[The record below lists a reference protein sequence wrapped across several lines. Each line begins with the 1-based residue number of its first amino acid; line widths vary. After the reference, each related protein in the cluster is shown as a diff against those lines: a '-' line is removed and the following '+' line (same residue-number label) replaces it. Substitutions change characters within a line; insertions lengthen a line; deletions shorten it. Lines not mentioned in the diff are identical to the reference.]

1 MPEADST
8 RKRSR
13 SPSDSEQQ
21 QKHHKRANTGA
32 ASSTSTHDS
41 NGTAAGSG
49 TAATSND
56 VTMVDGNP
64 STSPAVKEED
74 RGGEDR
80 SLDDDASKSA
90 TTSAAPSNSTSAPP
104 APSAMIHMRCLIVTQ
119 DASIIIGKGGSHVNE
134 IREKSGAR
142 VMVSESIPGN
152 PERILNVSGPLDA
165 VSKAFGLI
173 VRRINDEP
181 FDVPSVPGSR
191 AVTIKFMIPNSRMGS
206 VIGKQGSKI
215 KEIQDASGARLNAS
229 EGMLPGSTERVLSVA
244 GVADA
249 IHIATYYI
257 GNILIEAQERMPSSS
272 NSSYRPSSY
281 SRRPP
286 PAATGGGSSY
296 VPGYSNPYGGSGGPP
311 PPPSHHNPPAQLQ
324 TQQIYIPN
332 DLVGCIIGKGGSK
345 INEIRHMSASQI
357 KIMEPGAVGV
367 GLNGAP
373 APAGGEGERLVVI
386 TGQPA
391 NIQMAVQLLYHRL
404 EQEKQKQLRAQSG
417 PV

>member
-1 MPEADST
+1 
-8 RKRSR
+8 
-13 SPSDSEQQ
+13 
-21 QKHHKRANTGA
+21 
-32 ASSTSTHDS
+32 
-41 NGTAAGSG
+41 
-49 TAATSND
+49 
-56 VTMVDGNP
+56 
-64 STSPAVKEED
+64 
-74 RGGEDR
+74 
-80 SLDDDASKSA
+80 
-90 TTSAAPSNSTSAPP
+90 
-104 APSAMIHMRCLIVTQ
+104 MRCLIVTQ

-134 IREKSGAR
+134 IRDKSGAR

-257 GNILIEAQERMPSSS
+257 GNILIEAQERTPTSSAHS
-272 NSSYRPSSY
+272 TYRPSSY
-281 SRRPP
+281 TRRPP
-286 PAATGGGSSY
+286 YSGSSY
-296 VPGYSNPYGGSGGPP
+296 VPGYSSHHPYA
-311 PPPSHHNPPAQLQ
+311 PSHNPPQQLQ

-357 KIMEPGAVGV
+357 KIMEPGA

-373 APAGGEGERLVVI
+373 SSGSEGERLVVI
-386 TGQPA
+386 TGQPT

-404 EQEKQKQLRAQSG
+404 EQEKQKQLRASASSSSS
-417 PV
+417 

>member
-1 MPEADST
+1 MPESDT
-8 RKRSR
+8 NRKRSR
-13 SPSDSEQQ
+13 SPSDSDQ
-21 QKHHKRANTGA
+21 QKQHKRANIGSANPLEETSTTPPA
-32 ASSTSTHDS
+32 ASDNNASESKSNGDS
-41 NGTAAGSG
+41 N
-49 TAATSND
+49 
-56 VTMVDGNP
+56 
-64 STSPAVKEED
+64 
-74 RGGEDR
+74 
-80 SLDDDASKSA
+80 KSSIA
-90 TTSAAPSNSTSAPP
+90 TTSAEPSSSSNTLAPP
-104 APSAMIHMRCLIVTQ
+104 PPSAMIHLRCLIVTQ

-152 PERILNVSGPLDA
+152 PERILN
-165 VSKAFGLI
+165 AFGLI

-257 GNILIEAQERMPSSS
+257 GNILIEAQERLPPTVSST
-272 NSSYRPSSY
+272 YRPTSN

-286 PAATGGGSSY
+286 TTSTSTPY
-296 VPGYSNPYGGSGGPP
+296 VPGFSNFAATN
-311 PPPSHHNPPAQLQ
+311 PSTQLQ

-345 INEIRHMSASQI
+345 INEIRHLSASQI

-367 GLNGAP
+367 SAPGAP
-373 APAGGEGERLVVI
+373 APIGGEGERLVVI

-404 EQEKQKQLRAQSG
+404 EQEKQKQLRAATAST
-417 PV
+417 

>member
-1 MPEADST
+1 MPDADSN

-21 QKHHKRANTGA
+21 KHPKRANTGTA
-32 ASSTSTHDS
+32 STSDDSGSSHRSDKHKDDRNDNKNDAEKSGEASSS
-41 NGTAAGSG
+41 
-49 TAATSND
+49 
-56 VTMVDGNP
+56 
-64 STSPAVKEED
+64 
-74 RGGEDR
+74 
-80 SLDDDASKSA
+80 
-90 TTSAAPSNSTSAPP
+90 SAPP

-134 IREKSGAR
+134 IRDKSGAR

-206 VIGKQGSKI
+206 VIGKSGSKI

-257 GNILIEAQERMPSSS
+257 GNILIEAQDRMPSSS
-272 NSSYRPSSY
+272 NSSYRPSS
-281 SRRPP
+281 SRRQPP
-286 PAATGGGSSY
+286 SSGGSSY
-296 VPGYSNPYGGSGGPP
+296 VPGYSNPYGSGSSGPP
-311 PPPSHHNPPAQLQ
+311 SSQGAPQQLQ

-345 INEIRHMSASQI
+345 INEIRHMSASNI
-357 KIMEPGAVGV
+357 KIMEPGAAM
-367 GLNGAP
+367 NG

-404 EQEKQKQLRAQSG
+404 EQEKQKQLRG
-417 PV
+417 PPS

>member
-1 MPEADST
+1 MADSN

-21 QKHHKRANTGA
+21 KHPKRANTGA
-32 ASSTSTHDS
+32 PSTSNDLPANVST
-41 NGTAAGSG
+41 GSV
-49 TAATSND
+49 TLSAATD
-56 VTMVDGNP
+56 VTMVDEKPASP
-64 STSPAVKEED
+64 SSAHSDKPKDGTSPPPPDGAAKTGSGSVS
-74 RGGEDR
+74 GE
-80 SLDDDASKSA
+80 
-90 TTSAAPSNSTSAPP
+90 TTSTAATAPSP
-104 APSAMIHMRCLIVTQ
+104 MIHMRCLIVTQ
-119 DASIIIGKGGSHVNE
+119 DASIIIGKGGTHVNE

-257 GNILIEAQERMPSSS
+257 GNILIEAQERMPSST
-272 NSSYRPSSY
+272 NSTYRPSTN

-286 PAATGGGSSY
+286 PPHANPPPASYSGSSY
-296 VPGYSNPYGGSGGPP
+296 VPGYSNPYAAAAPP
-311 PPPSHHNPPAQLQ
+311 PPPHHHHNPPPQQLQ

-357 KIMEPGAVGV
+357 KIMEPGAVAV
-367 GLNGAP
+367 NANGAP
-373 APAGGEGERLVVI
+373 GPGGEGERLVVI

-404 EQEKQKQLRAQSG
+404 EQEKQKQLRA
-417 PV
+417 P

>member
-1 MPEADST
+1 MPDADSN

-21 QKHHKRANTGA
+21 KHHKRANTGA
-32 ASSTSTHDS
+32 AASSDEVTANSTGSISQSPAADITMTDS
-41 NGTAAGSG
+41 SAPAA
-49 TAATSND
+49 AA
-56 VTMVDGNP
+56 DGNNSSSKSKTDSADVKPSDGDKKDSVTTSGEP
-64 STSPAVKEED
+64 STS
-74 RGGEDR
+74 
-80 SLDDDASKSA
+80 A
-90 TTSAAPSNSTSAPP
+90 TTAPP
-104 APSAMIHMRCLIVTQ
+104 SANIHMRCLIVTQ

-257 GNILIEAQERMPSSS
+257 GNILIEAQERMPSSA
-272 NSSYRPSSY
+272 NSTYRPSSH
-281 SRRPP
+281 SRRP
-286 PAATGGGSSY
+286 TQGGSSY
-296 VPGYSNPYGGSGGPP
+296 VPGYASNPYPP
-311 PPPSHHNPPAQLQ
+311 PHNPPPQQLQ

-367 GLNGAP
+367 GMNGAP

-404 EQEKQKQLRAQSG
+404 EQEKQKQLRAPGSS
-417 PV
+417 

>member
-1 MPEADST
+1 MPEADIT

-13 SPSDSEQQ
+13 SPSDSDQP
-21 QKHHKRANTGA
+21 KHKRANTGVSNDSHRSSHSSAVAGDVKMESRADDTA
-32 ASSTSTHDS
+32 ASTPDAKGPSDAAASGDGAESRGDSATASTAPG
-41 NGTAAGSG
+41 GTGSG
-49 TAATSND
+49 STPAAN
-56 VTMVDGNP
+56 
-64 STSPAVKEED
+64 
-74 RGGEDR
+74 
-80 SLDDDASKSA
+80 
-90 TTSAAPSNSTSAPP
+90 
-104 APSAMIHMRCLIVTQ
+104 IHMRCLIVTQ

-181 FDVPSVPGSR
+181 FDKPSVPGSR

-206 VIGKQGSKI
+206 VIGKGGTKI

-229 EGMLPGSTERVLSVA
+229 EGMLPGSTERLLSVS

-257 GNILIEAQERMPSSS
+257 GNILIEANERMPSSNHS
-272 NSSYRPSSY
+272 TYRPTSQ

-286 PAATGGGSSY
+286 YMGSSY
-296 VPGYSNPYGGSGGPP
+296 VPGYAPAAAAATTAHNPYAGGPP
-311 PPPSHHNPPAQLQ
+311 SQLQ

-332 DLVGCIIGKGGSK
+332 DLVGCIIGKGGAK

-367 GLNGAP
+367 GMNGAP
-373 APAGGEGERLVVI
+373 APAGSEGERLVVI

-391 NIQMAVQLLYHRL
+391 NIQMAVQLLYSRL
-404 EQEKQKQLRAQSG
+404 EQEKQKQLRQQTTHA
-417 PV
+417 

>member
-1 MPEADST
+1 MPDADSN

-13 SPSDSEQQ
+13 SPSDSEPPKQ
-21 QKHHKRANTGA
+21 HKRANTGA
-32 ASSTSTHDS
+32 AAGSDEGA
-41 NGTAAGSG
+41 NGTGSAFH
-49 TAATSND
+49 TVSTD
-56 VTMVDGNP
+56 VTM
-64 STSPAVKEED
+64 A
-74 RGGEDR
+74 
-80 SLDDDASKSA
+80 DASNAGTDDNAGSTPGSHNGKTKDEKSGDVKSPRDGKADNA
-90 TTSAAPSNSTSAPP
+90 TTSGEPSASTSAP

-272 NSSYRPSSY
+272 NSSYRPSSN
-281 SRRPP
+281 SRRP
-286 PAATGGGSSY
+286 AAPSHGGSSY
-296 VPGYSNPYGGSGGPP
+296 VPGYNNPAPYGSAPP
-311 PPPSHHNPPAQLQ
+311 QHNPPQQLQ

-367 GLNGAP
+367 GMNGAP
-373 APAGGEGERLVVI
+373 APTGGEGERLVVI

-404 EQEKQKQLRAQSG
+404 EQEKQKQLRAQS
-417 PV
+417 

>member
-1 MPEADST
+1 MPDAEHN

-13 SPSDSEQQ
+13 SSSDSDQ
-21 QKHHKRANTGA
+21 HKNYKRPNTGTA
-32 ASSTSTHDS
+32 ALDGSSSNNTGSGSHSDSNMRNSSAKANGDRASSPNASRKDDHKVLLGVPNDSKDNGKESTATTSGEPSSSTSTA
-41 NGTAAGSG
+41 TVQPAA
-49 TAATSND
+49 N
-56 VTMVDGNP
+56 
-64 STSPAVKEED
+64 
-74 RGGEDR
+74 
-80 SLDDDASKSA
+80 
-90 TTSAAPSNSTSAPP
+90 
-104 APSAMIHMRCLIVTQ
+104 IHMRCLIVTQ

-257 GNILIEAQERMPSSS
+257 GNILLEAQERMPSHSTS
-272 NSSYRPSSY
+272 GSSYRPGNHTRN
-281 SRRPP
+281 SRPS
-286 PAATGGGSSY
+286 GGSSY
-296 VPGYSNPYGGSGGPP
+296 VPPGNYHPGSNYAS
-311 PPPSHHNPPAQLQ
+311 HNPPQQLQ

-357 KIMEPGAVGV
+357 KIMEPGASGVGV
-367 GLNGAP
+367 NGAP
-373 APAGGEGERLVVI
+373 APAGQEGERLVVI

-404 EQEKQKQLRAQSG
+404 EQEKQKQLRASTAQS
-417 PV
+417 

>member
-1 MPEADST
+1 MPEADIT

-13 SPSDSEQQ
+13 SPSDSELP
-21 QKHHKRANTGA
+21 KHKRANTGVPANDSHRSTHSSSVSGDVKMERADDTA
-32 ASSTSTHDS
+32 ASTPDAK
-41 NGTAAGSG
+41 GLPDA
-49 TAATSND
+49 
-56 VTMVDGNP
+56 VP
-64 STSPAVKEED
+64 STDGLES
-74 RGGEDR
+74 RGDV
-80 SLDDDASKSA
+80 L
-90 TTSAAPSNSTSAPP
+90 TTSGAPGGAAPPTP
-104 APSAMIHMRCLIVTQ
+104 AANIHMRCLIVTQ

-181 FDVPSVPGSR
+181 FDKPSVPGSR

-206 VIGKQGSKI
+206 VIGKGGTKI

-229 EGMLPGSTERVLSVA
+229 EGMLPGSTERLLSVS

-257 GNILIEAQERMPSSS
+257 GNILIEANERQPSSS
-272 NSSYRPSSY
+272 SNHSTYRPTST

-286 PAATGGGSSY
+286 YMGSSY
-296 VPGYSNPYGGSGGPP
+296 VPGYTPAPAAAHNPYGGA
-311 PPPSHHNPPAQLQ
+311 PSQLQ

-332 DLVGCIIGKGGSK
+332 DLVGCIIGKGGAK

-367 GLNGAP
+367 GMNGAP
-373 APAGGEGERLVVI
+373 APAGSEGERLVVI

-391 NIQMAVQLLYHRL
+391 NIQMAVQLLYSRL
-404 EQEKQKQLRAQSG
+404 EQEKQKQLRQQTAH
-417 PV
+417 V

>member
-1 MPEADST
+1 MPDTTDSH

-13 SPSDSEQQ
+13 SPSDTDGLPT
-21 QKHHKRANTGA
+21 HKRPNTRGA
-32 ASSTSTHDS
+32 SPSRNSPPPSVSASGD
-41 NGTAAGSG
+41 
-49 TAATSND
+49 
-56 VTMVDGNP
+56 P
-64 STSPAVKEED
+64 SSSSSD
-74 RGGEDR
+74 
-80 SLDDDASKSA
+80 
-90 TTSAAPSNSTSAPP
+90 PP
-104 APSAMIHMRCLIVTQ
+104 PSAHIHMRCLIVTQ
-119 DASIIIGKGGSHVNE
+119 DASIIIGKGGTHVNE

-206 VIGKQGSKI
+206 VIGRQGSKI

-257 GNILIEAQERMPSSS
+257 GNILIEAQERQPAS
-272 NSSYRPSSY
+272 NTNSTYRPG
-281 SRRPP
+281 SRRAAPP
-286 PAATGGGSSY
+286 YGGSSY
-296 VPGYSNPYGGSGGPP
+296 VPGYSSSSSSYTGS
-311 PPPSHHNPPAQLQ
+311 STSSQQLQ

-357 KIMEPGAVGV
+357 KIMEPGATAPGV
-367 GLNGAP
+367 NGAP
-373 APAGGEGERLVVI
+373 APSEGERLVVI
-386 TGQPA
+386 TGQPH

-404 EQEKQKQLRAQSG
+404 EQEKQKQLRQQQQPPA
-417 PV
+417 